1 MAVTDATSG
10 PRPNGWA
17 VIGLAVGIVAL
28 LLGSVPG
35 LGLAIGVGGGAIAT
49 LLGFAGLSRSDRS
62 GTGRGMARAAVAVG
76 CAAVLLSYVLALLL
90 SGMFA

>member
-1 MAVTDATSG
+1 MTVTTG

-17 VIGLAVGIVAL
+17 VIGLALGVVAL
-28 LLGSVPG
+28 LLGIVPG
-35 LGLAIGVGGGAIAT
+35 LGLAIGVGGGALAT
-49 LLGFAGLSRSDRS
+49 LLGFVGLARSDRT

-76 CAAVLLSYVLALLL
+76 SAAVLLSYVLALLL

>member
-1 MAVTDATSG
+1 MDTAAD

-17 VIGLAVGIVAL
+17 VLGLAVGIVAL
-28 LLGSVPG
+28 LLGIVPG
-35 LGLAIGVGGGAIAT
+35 LGLAIGVGGGALAT
-49 LLGFAGLSRSDRS
+49 LLGFVGLSRSDRT

-76 CAAVLLSYVLALLL
+76 SAAVLVSYVLALLL